1 MSIKI
6 VFPEGDKIKSGF
18 GTKVINEDTGEEIK
32 DIYSLDLRI
41 APNEIIT
48 ATLTIAVS
56 GIENAAGIEGLV
68 VLQDIEDEH

>member
-6 VFPEGDKIKSGF
+6 VFPEGDKIKVGC

-56 GIENAAGIEGLV
+56 GIENAEGIEGLV
-68 VLQDIEDEH
+68 VFQDIEDEH